1 MPSLERMTPYLKYA
15 YDRGASDIHLIAG
28 VPPAFRIDGEI
39 ILATSAPLTPEQ
51 TTLLVNDCLTEQQ
64 RAVLEKEFELCFSLE
79 VANIGRFRIT
89 VYFQGGHPELAI
101 RRGTYDIPTRD
112 QLGLPKVVED
122 LARRRSGLVLV
133 TGPTGMGK
141 TTTMNYMVDQVN
153 SERRCKIV
161 SIEDPIEYVHRP
173 KKAIIVQ
180 QEVNSDVH
188 SFSRALVH
196 VLRQD
201 PDVICVGEM
210 RDLET
215 ISTALTAAETGHLVF
230 ATLHTPNALQTMERI
245 ISVFPANDQN
255 QIIAQLANS
264 IEGVIAQL
272 LLPRANKKGRVL
284 ATEILVATPAVR
296 NYIRTGESHKLGSV
310 LQTGRKWGMQ
320 TMDMCLDDLYERAE
334 ISHDLML
341 AHKTQRDPE
350 RPSEG
355 LKNSSLGRG

>member
-1 MPSLERMTPYLKYA
+1 MPSFDRITPYLKYA

-39 ILATSAPLTPEQ
+39 ILASSSPLTPDQ
-51 TTLLVNDCLTEQQ
+51 CTLLVKELLTDAQ
-64 RAVLEKEFELCFSLE
+64 REVLERNLELCFSLE
-79 VANIGRFRIT
+79 VTDLGRFRVT

-101 RRGTYDIPTRD
+101 RRGTYDIPTRE

-122 LARRRSGLVLV
+122 LTRRRSGLVLV

-141 TTTMNYMVDQVN
+141 TTTMNYMVDLVN
-153 SERRCKIV
+153 RERRCKIV

-180 QEVNSDVH
+180 QEVNSDVR

-230 ATLHTPNALQTMERI
+230 ATLHTPNALQTIERI
-245 ISVFPANDQN
+245 ISVFPASDQN
-255 QIIAQLANS
+255 QIVAQLANS

-296 NYIRTGESHKLGSV
+296 NYIRTGESHKLGGV

-334 ISHDLML
+334 ITHDLLL
-341 AHKTQRDPE
+341 AHKTQGDTD
-350 RPSEG
+350 RPVEG
-355 LKNSSLGRG
+355 LQSTGLNRG